1 MDTKN
6 KDNKN
11 KNIDDKST
19 DIQSNDNFISN
30 LIKRNSIG
38 KETRRIFIKYLVT
51 SIVFVIALSILI
63 GIIINPGTAEYNMQK
78 YFFLYSIPIIL
89 IFSIILNLNKNTKA
103 TRLFL
108 KLLGAI
114 CFFIFGIYLY
124 STSTNTF
131 NIDYISNYIIVILIV
146 VVGLGILY
154 RALIS
159 YMEKLKGWGGFIAQ
173 LIFYIP
179 CVFYDVWEYFI
190 NEINLTPYS
199 VYLFLL
205 FEILLIILYFYLPDI
220 SDKVTGKD
228 NGIELLNDVEFLD
241 NGKMI
246 IANSDDL
253 KIPQEDQSKYKSNL
267 QGEYLTNYC
276 LSMWI
281 YINPHPPNH
290 IAYSKETEIFSYG
303 FTDFKGIEHVKPMI
317 RYYGGGD
324 GSDQLIE
331 RNKLVFY
338 FSRYPPVN
346 QYDSDEHTFYDV
358 TIEMQK
364 WNQIVLNY
372 NRNIVD
378 IFINGNLERTFQMK
392 DLPMY
397 NDLDNIVIGDDNG
410 IDGGI
415 CNVTYYRHPLSPEQI
430 ALSYNTMV
438 NSDLPVP
445 RKKSKT
451 DS

>member
-1 MDTKN
+1 MENENIKN
-6 KDNKN
+6 E
-11 KNIDDKST
+11 
-19 DIQSNDNFISN
+19 NFISN
-30 LIKRNSIG
+30 LLKKNSIG
-38 KETRRIFIKYLVT
+38 KETRRIFLKYLVT

-63 GIIINPGTAEYNMQK
+63 SIIVSPSTAEYNVQK
-78 YFFLYSIPIIL
+78 YFFVYAIPIIL
-89 IFSIILNLNKNTKA
+89 TFCVILNLNKNTKA
-103 TRLFL
+103 TKLFL
-108 KLLGAI
+108 KLLGVI

-131 NIDYISNYIIVILIV
+131 NIDSISNFVLSLLIV
-146 VVGLGILY
+146 MFGLAILY
-154 RALIS
+154 RALIN
-159 YMEKLKGWGGFIAQ
+159 YMEKLQGWPGFIAQ

-199 VYLFLL
+199 VYLFIVV
-205 FEILLIILYFYLPDI
+205 EILLIIVYFYLPDI

-228 NGIELLNDVEFLD
+228 NGIVLLDNIEFLD
-241 NGKMI
+241 NGELI

-253 KIPQEDQSKYKSNL
+253 KIPKQDQSKYKDNL
-267 QGEYLTNYC
+267 KGEYLTNYC

-281 YINPHPPNH
+281 YINPHPANH
-290 IAYSKETEIFSYG
+290 ASYNKEKQIFSYG
-303 FTDFKGIEHVKPMI
+303 FSDYAGVQHVKPMI

-331 RNKLVFY
+331 RNKLIFY
-338 FSRYPPVN
+338 LSRYPPVN
-346 QYDSDEHTFYDV
+346 QYDSDKHTFYDV
-358 TIEMQK
+358 TVKMQR
-364 WNQIVLNY
+364 WNQVVVNY

-378 IFINGNLERTFQMK
+378 IFINGILERSFTMK

-415 CNVTYYRHPLSPEQI
+415 CNITYYRHALTPEQI
-430 ALSYNTMV
+430 AFSYNTMI
-438 NSDLPVP
+438 NSDLPIP
-445 RKKSKT
+445 RKKTKS
-451 DS
+451 DD